1 MNRIRNPGWLHPPK
15 RILEMM
21 TVKAGAELLT
31 VSVKLTATY
40 WSATRPSSTV
50 VNLIPPTTTMC
61 LSTRN
66 MYGR

>member
-1 MNRIRNPGWLHPPK
+1 MKEQENLETLPNN
-15 RILEMM
+15 ILDMT

-50 VNLIPPTTTMC
+50 VNRMPPTTSIC
-61 LSTRN
+61 LII
-66 MYGR
+66 